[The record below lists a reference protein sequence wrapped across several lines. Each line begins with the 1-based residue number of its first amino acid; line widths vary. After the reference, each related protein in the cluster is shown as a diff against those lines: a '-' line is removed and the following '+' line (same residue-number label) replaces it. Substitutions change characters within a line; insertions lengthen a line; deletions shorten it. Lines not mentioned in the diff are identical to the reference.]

1 MWRGMVGVSL
11 LTIVAT
17 GEGIVNAQ
25 TDSPRVRP
33 ESAGIRALIDRG
45 LERSGTFRELNTR
58 LQNTNVIVYV
68 RFSSCSRGVP
78 SCLLWASAD
87 TEGRRLL
94 VKLDRFGRSPDEL
107 TALLAHEFQ
116 HANEVASD
124 PAITDLASFENSFAS
139 RGRKH
144 TAGFETAEARKILT
158 KVTADL
164 TRPVDE
170 VAPRRE

>member
-1 MWRGMVGVSL
+1 MWRRLVGVSL
-11 LTIVAT
+11 LTIIAT
-17 GEGIVNAQ
+17 GEGIINAQ
-25 TDSPRVRP
+25 SESPRVRP
-33 ESAGIRALIDRG
+33 ESAGTRALIDRG

-68 RFSSCSRGVP
+68 RFSSCSQGVP

-87 TEGRRLL
+87 TGGRRLL

-116 HANEVASD
+116 HANEVAAD
-124 PAITDLASFENSFAS
+124 LAITDPVSFENSFAS

-144 TAGFETAEARKILT
+144 TAGFETAEAGEILR
-158 KVTADL
+158 KVTAEL
-164 TRPVDE
+164 SHRVNE
-170 VAPRRE
+170 VAPGRE

>member
-1 MWRGMVGVSL
+1 MWRRLVGVSF
-11 LTIVAT
+11 LTIIAT

-25 TDSPRVRP
+25 TESPRVRP

-45 LERSGTFRELNTR
+45 LERSGTFRELNSR

-68 RFSSCSRGVP
+68 RFSSCSQGVP

-87 TEGRRLL
+87 SGWRRLL

-116 HANEVASD
+116 HANEVAAD
-124 PAITDLASFENSFAS
+124 LAITDPVSFENSFAS

-144 TAGFETAEARKILT
+144 TAGFETEDAGKVLKR
-158 KVTADL
+158 VTAEL
-164 TRPVDE
+164 SRRESQT
-170 VAPRRE
+170 APRRE